1 MHSFKQSIRI
11 EEVQVK
17 KMFGLL
23 KSLWEDDS
31 GVTAVEYGLIA
42 GLMAAL
48 LVGVMSLFGEQ
59 LQRLFTAISDQIG
72 GAADTVSQTQTP
84 N

>member
-1 MHSFKQSIRI
+1 MKTLSA
-11 EEVQVK
+11 
-17 KMFGLL
+17 LL

-48 LVGVMSLFGEQ
+48 LVGVMSLFGDQ
-59 LQRLFTAISDQIG
+59 LQRLFEAIADKIG
-72 GAADTVSQTQTP
+72 DAADTVSQTDNQQ
-84 N
+84 

>member
-1 MHSFKQSIRI
+1 MKT
-11 EEVQVK
+11 VLA
-17 KMFGLL
+17 LL

-48 LVGVMSLFGEQ
+48 LVGVMSLFGDQ
-59 LQRLFTAISDQIG
+59 LQRLFEAISDKIG
-72 GAADTVSQTQTP
+72 DAADTVSQTDNQQ
-84 N
+84 